1 MASGPA
7 AGLVFR
13 AFAAAGR
20 AALQDMILCRKSCLN
35 MRIGPRRGAMAN
47 GAGRCAAMWW
57 KPRLLKSARR
67 RVNDLADLCF
77 PSQDAPSNQRGDRDM
92 KDFRIAM
99 AAGIAIAGLTAL
111 AAPAHAQSY
120 PTQTVRIVIPF
131 PPGGSTDL
139 VSRMIAAYLSTAW
152 KQSVIV
158 ENKPGGNGMLGPT
171 FVAKAKPDGY
181 TILLAAPSLATAP
194 ATMKVMPIDP
204 QKDLDAI
211 SQTVESPYVV
221 SVNAKVPVK
230 TLQEL
235 IDYAK
240 KNPGKLNYGSFAV
253 GSRLTSERFARIAG
267 VKLNH
272 VGYRGEA
279 LMMAATA
286 SGEVEVG
293 LATPVTMME
302 YYSRGAIRILAVSS
316 SERLPALKDIP
327 TTKEAGLGEFDT
339 TVWFGLFAP
348 AGTPMDIRRK
358 IAAGVA
364 EWAKTADAIK
374 KLEGVGFRPKA
385 STPEQLAE
393 HLRLETQRAV
403 DIGKAIGIEKM

>member
-1 MASGPA
+1 MTRFHKAIALGATA
-7 AGLVFR
+7 AAFM
-13 AFAAAGR
+13 AFA
-20 AALQDMILCRKSCLN
+20 L
-35 MRIGPRRGAMAN
+35 
-47 GAGRCAAMWW
+47 
-57 KPRLLKSARR
+57 
-67 RVNDLADLCF
+67 
-77 PSQDAPSNQRGDRDM
+77 
-92 KDFRIAM
+92 
-99 AAGIAIAGLTAL
+99 
-111 AAPAHAQSY
+111 PAQAQSW
-120 PTQTVRIVIPF
+120 PNQTVRIVIPF

-139 VSRMIAAYLSTAW
+139 VSRMMAAHFQTAW

-171 FVAKAKPDGY
+171 YVVKSKPDGY

-211 SQTVESPYVV
+211 SQAVESPYVV
-221 SVNAKVPVK
+221 SVNTKVPVK
-230 TLQEL
+230 TLQKL

-240 KNPGKLNYGSFAV
+240 KNPDKLNYGSFAV
-253 GSRLTSERFARIAG
+253 GSRLTTERFARIAG
-267 VKLNH
+267 VKMNH

-286 SGEVEVG
+286 SGEVDVG

-302 YYSRGAIRILAVSS
+302 YHSRGSIRILAVTSDQ
-316 SERLPALKDIP
+316 RLPALKDVP

-348 AGTPMDIRRK
+348 AGTPIEIRRK
-358 IAAGVA
+358 IAAEVGV
-364 EWAKTADAIK
+364 WAKTADAIK

-385 STPEQLAE
+385 STPEALAK
-393 HLRLETQRAV
+393 HLQAETQRSLE
-403 DIGKAIGIEKM
+403 IGKAIGIEKM